1 MEESGSEKHYT
12 DDVSG
17 PPAVRDSLALRQAT
31 SLFRFP
37 YYILA

>member
-31 SLFRFP
+31 KSVP
-37 YYILA
+37 IPILA